1 MAENARGQW
10 SIHPASFRFEIV
22 MPVYRRTWFIFLVI
36 GFLSF
41 LIYFIR
47 MQRLKQRYRIEK
59 VRLTIA
65 RDLHDDIG
73 STLGSINLLSKT
85 ATRKLEKVQ
94 AHEDIAPIFEKIG
107 QSAEHTLEAMD
118 DIVWAINPDKDRMQ
132 DLVIRMREFAIPLL
146 ESRNL
151 EFDFSVRGN
160 QDQTVP
166 MKLRRHIF
174 LIFKESIYN
183 VLKHAEARKATV
195 ELNILSDRV
204 ELHITDDGQGFDL
217 SAPSQR
223 NGLKN
228 LQQRAEDVGGTLT
241 IHSSCQGTC
250 IVFKSPIR

>member
-1 MAENARGQW
+1 MSLN
-10 SIHPASFRFEIV
+10 
-22 MPVYRRTWFIFLVI
+22 
-36 GFLSF
+36 
-41 LIYFIR
+41 
-47 MQRLKQRYRIEK
+47 
-59 VRLTIA
+59 
-65 RDLHDDIG
+65 
-73 STLGSINLLSKT
+73 SK
-85 ATRKLEKVQ
+85 
-94 AHEDIAPIFEKIG
+94 D
-107 QSAEHTLEAMD
+107 
-118 DIVWAINPDKDRMQ
+118 
-132 DLVIRMREFAIPLL
+132 
-146 ESRNL
+146 
-151 EFDFSVRGN
+151 
-160 QDQTVP
+160 
-166 MKLRRHIF
+166 IF